1 MWPCLILGFPGGSLP
16 RWPTCQCRR
25 RGLDLWNGKI
35 PWRRKGQPTP
45 AFLPGEFHGQRN
57 LAGYSPWGCKE
68 SDMINT
74 CYFYYNQPLA
84 TKGIPKIIIRLCC
97 VSPNISYFS
106 SHLRSFTDTTQCRIH
121 TDGTEH
127 LKLINF
133 SFQCQ
138 ISKDLNVS
146 HSCKATI
153 LQ

>member
-1 MWPCLILGFPGGSLP
+1 MVLPLHTAPGDSDHKESACIARDPGLISGSRRSQENEWLP
-16 RWPTCQCRR
+16 T
-25 RGLDLWNGKI
+25 LV
-35 PWRRKGQPTP
+35 
-45 AFLPGEFHGQRN
+45 FLPGEFHGQRN